1 LTSSV
6 ICRSVPPGSKL
17 VITTAIGMA
26 DGTSV
31 T

>member
-1 LTSSV
+1 MSSI

-26 DGTSV
+26 GCTRL